1 MPLED
6 ATTEMPAATEE
17 SAVEVSV
24 EVPVAPEQLPFDVAP
39 AESPDPET
47 ADPTADAGA
56 VPSDTAAEL
65 SGAMSKLVTV
75 KAERD
80 ALVGQLSSLTTEVER
95 QKLVMAACETECAM
109 LREKLADYELGA
121 ALADQGLPTSMAGLV
136 ATLYHADRS
145 KNARVPGIREWLP
158 AAMAD
163 ASSPAFALSALKGAA
178 PRDPSIN
185 PPVDSTASGLRPFP
199 LPRR

>member
-1 MPLED
+1 MLPDELAPE
-6 ATTEMPAATEE
+6 TPETPEE
-17 SAVEVSV
+17 SVVEVSV
-24 EVPVAPEQLPFDVAP
+24 EVPV
-39 AESPDPET
+39 ESPAASMPDPALEP
-47 ADPTADAGA
+47 AVPAADAGA

-65 SGAMSKLVTV
+65 AGVMAELGSV

-80 ALVGQLSSLTTEVER
+80 TLIGQLSALTVEAER
-95 QKLVMAACETECAM
+95 LKLAMAACDTECAM
-109 LREKLADYELGA
+109 LREKLSAYELGA
-121 ALADQGLPTSMAGLV
+121 ALADQGLPTSMSGLV
-136 ATLYHADRS
+136 STLYHADRS

-199 LPRR
+199 LFRG